1 MKMKIFISWSGKQTK
16 LIAIRLSEF
25 ISKILELDSTP
36 FLSFEILKGEA
47 WYQKIIENLKKAD
60 FGIILLTPKNTL
72 STWINFEAG
81 ALQISAKKVSPLLFG
96 VNPTELPFPLN
107 QFQATKFL
115 EQDIFML
122 LLSINQINGPEQLE
136 RDRIKRN
143 FDKYWAEFSEG
154 IRSIIKETGHDEELN
169 EYPDSS
175 DIKRI
180 EREAFSA
187 MRQANPDIEL
197 LDRKL
202 QELHLLND
210 YPAFAKLKVLE
221 SLSLEIPCNSDRG
234 TKIIL
239 DNLLF
244 LIAGWDNRKMIEF
257 IGQQQETN
265 GLEWANKLL
274 DGISSCLSEIKYTAE
289 EYSRGEDV
297 RQKIIETI
305 DIIDEKKQIIKNSA

>member
-1 MKMKIFISWSGKQTK
+1 MKIFISWSGKQTK
-16 LIAIRLSEF
+16 SIAIRLSEF

-36 FLSFEILKGEA
+36 FLSFQIPKGET
-47 WYQKIIENLKKAD
+47 WSQEIIKNLKEAD
-60 FGIILLTPKNTL
+60 FGIVLLTPKNTL

-81 ALQISAKKVSPLLFG
+81 ALRVSAKEVFPLLFG
-96 VNPTELPFPLN
+96 VDPEELPSPLN
-107 QFQATKFL
+107 QLQATKFSR
-115 EQDIFML
+115 QDMFML
-122 LLSINQINGPEQLE
+122 LLSINKINGPEKLE
-136 RDRIKRN
+136 IDRLEQKV
-143 FDKYWAEFSEG
+143 DMYWSEFSEE
-154 IRSIIKETGHDEELN
+154 IRSIIKETARNEELN

-180 EREAFSA
+180 ERQAFSA

-197 LDRKL
+197 FDRKL

-210 YPAFAKLKVLE
+210 YPAFAKLKVLG

-265 GLEWANKLL
+265 GLEWAKKLL
-274 DGISSCLSEIKYTAE
+274 DGISSCLSEIKYAAK
-289 EYSRGEDV
+289 EYNRSEDV
-297 RQKIIETI
+297 RQRIIETI
-305 DIIDEKKQIIKNSA
+305 DAVDEKKQMIRNSA

>member
-1 MKMKIFISWSGKQTK
+1 MKVFISWSGKQTK
-16 LIAIRLSEF
+16 SIAIRLSEF

-36 FLSFEILKGEA
+36 FLSFQIPKGET
-47 WYQKIIENLKKAD
+47 WPQEIIKNLKEAD
-60 FGIILLTPKNTL
+60 FGIVLLTPKNTL

-81 ALQISAKKVSPLLFG
+81 ALRVSAKKVFPLLFG
-96 VNPTELPFPLN
+96 VDPEELPSPLN
-107 QFQATKFL
+107 QLQATKFSR
-115 EQDIFML
+115 QDMFML
-122 LLSINQINGPEQLE
+122 LLSMNKINGPEKLGIDRLE
-136 RDRIKRN
+136 QKVDM
-143 FDKYWAEFSEG
+143 YWSEFSEE
-154 IRSIIKETGHDEELN
+154 IRRIIKETARNEELN

-175 DIKRI
+175 DIKKI
-180 EREAFSA
+180 ERQAFSA
-187 MRQANPDIEL
+187 MRQANSDIEL
-197 LDRKL
+197 FDRKL

-210 YPAFAKLKVLE
+210 YPVFAKLKVLK

-265 GLEWANKLL
+265 GLEWAKKLL

-289 EYSRGEDV
+289 EYNRSEDV
-297 RQKIIETI
+297 RQIIIETI
-305 DIIDEKKQIIKNSA
+305 DTVDEKKQMIRNSA

>member
-1 MKMKIFISWSGKQTK
+1 MKIFISWSGKQTK

-25 ISKILELDSTP
+25 ISRVLELDSVP
-36 FLSFEILKGEA
+36 FLSFQIPKGET
-47 WYQKIIENLKKAD
+47 WHQEIVKNLKETD
-60 FGIILLTPKNTL
+60 FGIVLLTPKNTL
-72 STWINFEAG
+72 GTWINFEAG
-81 ALQISAKKVSPLLFG
+81 ALQVSARKVSPLLFG
-96 VNPTELPFPLN
+96 VDPMELPSPLN
-107 QFQATKFL
+107 QFQATKFSR
-115 EQDIFML
+115 QDMFML
-122 LLSINQINGPEQLE
+122 LLSMSEINGPEQLE
-136 RDRIKRN
+136 RERLEEK
-143 FDKYWAEFSEG
+143 FDKHWAEFSEG
-154 IRSIIKETGHDEELN
+154 IRSIIKETTHDEELN

-187 MRQANPDIEL
+187 MRQADPDIEL
-197 LDRKL
+197 FDRKL

-210 YPAFAKLKVLE
+210 YPAFAQLKVLE
-221 SLSLEIPCNSDRG
+221 SLSLEIPLNSDRG

-257 IGQQQETN
+257 IGQQQETD

-274 DGISSCLSEIKYTAE
+274 DGISSCLNEIKYAAE
-289 EYSRGEDV
+289 EYSRGGDV

-305 DIIDEKKQIIKNSA
+305 DIVDEKKQMIRNSA

>member
-1 MKMKIFISWSGKQTK
+1 MKIFISWSGKQTK

-25 ISKILELDSTP
+25 IFKILGLDSMP
-36 FLSFEILKGEA
+36 FLSFQIPKGET
-47 WYQKIIENLKKAD
+47 WHQEIIKNLKEAD
-60 FGIILLTPKNTL
+60 FGIVLLTPKNTL
-72 STWINFEAG
+72 GTWINFEAG
-81 ALQISAKKVSPLLFG
+81 ALQVSAKKVFPLLFG
-96 VNPTELPFPLN
+96 VDPTELPSPLN
-107 QFQATKFL
+107 QFQATRFSR
-115 EQDIFML
+115 QDMFML
-122 LLSINQINGPEQLE
+122 LSCMNKINGPEQLE
-136 RDRIKRN
+136 RGLLEQE

-154 IRSIIKETGHDEELN
+154 IRNIMQETAHDEELN
-169 EYPDSS
+169 DYPDSS

-197 LDRKL
+197 FDRKL
-202 QELHLLND
+202 QELHLLDD

-244 LIAGWDNRKMIEF
+244 LIAGWDNRRMIEF
-257 IGQQQETN
+257 IGQQQETD

-289 EYSRGEDV
+289 EYNRGEDV
-297 RQKIIETI
+297 RRKIIETI
-305 DIIDEKKQIIKNSA
+305 DIVDEKKQIIRNSAQ